1 MKGTDDWVVG
11 APNGNR
17 GQETQRRGRD
27 EQDLRLLHRC
37 SNALINKQQEDALYS
52 VPHAIL
58 TPMISGD
65 LMNSK
70 TREIG
75 EFQRTG
81 WIIGSASLLLLIS
94 AGLELFVQ
102 QTLGHNSVATVILA
116 LLLALWSYVLGLG
129 ILLVLAVWCLVA
141 WRRVRVKRAAM
152 SSDSSAGPRS
162 RHLEKPELRDPQSLQ
177 QGVAPVV
184 PSRSSRDSDDGR
196 NETNNRTRVA

>member
-17 GQETQRRGRD
+17 GQETQRQARD
-27 EQDLRLLHRC
+27 ERELRLLHRY
-37 SNALINKQQEDALYS
+37 SDALINKKQREDALYS
-52 VPHAIL
+52 VPYAIF

-70 TREIG
+70 TRENG

-81 WIIGSASLLLLIS
+81 WIVGSASLLLLIS

-162 RHLEKPELRDPQSLQ
+162 RHLEQPELRDLQYLQ
-177 QGVAPVV
+177 QGVAPVA
-184 PSRSSRDSDDGR
+184 PSRSSRESDDG
-196 NETNNRTRVA
+196 NETSSLTRVA

>member
-27 EQDLRLLHRC
+27 ERELRLLLRY
-37 SNALINKQQEDALYS
+37 SDALINKQQEDALCS
-52 VPHAIL
+52 VPHAIF

-70 TREIG
+70 TRENG

-81 WIIGSASLLLLIS
+81 WIVGSASLLLLIS

-116 LLLALWSYVLGLG
+116 LLLALWSYALGLG

-152 SSDSSAGPRS
+152 SSDSSAGPRN
-162 RHLEKPELRDPQSLQ
+162 RHLEQPELRTPQYPQ
-177 QGVAPVV
+177 RGVAPVV
-184 PSRSSRDSDDGR
+184 PSRSSRESEDG
-196 NETNNRTRVA
+196 NETTNRTRVA

>member
-27 EQDLRLLHRC
+27 DRELRLLHRY
-37 SNALINKQQEDALYS
+37 SDALINKQQEDALYS
-52 VPHAIL
+52 VPHAIF

-65 LMNSK
+65 LLNNK
-70 TREIG
+70 TRENG
-75 EFQRTG
+75 EFQWTG
-81 WIIGSASLLLLIS
+81 WIVGSASLLLLIS

-152 SSDSSAGPRS
+152 SSDASAGPRS
-162 RHLEKPELRDPQSLQ
+162 RHLEQPELREPQSLQ
-177 QGVAPVV
+177 QRVAPVV
-184 PSRSSRDSDDGR
+184 PSRSSRDSDDRR

>member
-27 EQDLRLLHRC
+27 ERELRLLHRY
-37 SNALINKQQEDALYS
+37 SDALINKQQEDALYS
-52 VPHAIL
+52 VPDAIL

-70 TREIG
+70 TRENG

-102 QTLGHNSVATVILA
+102 QTLGHNDVATVILA

-129 ILLVLAVWCLVA
+129 VFLILAVWCLVE

-152 SSDSSAGPRS
+152 SRDSSAGPRS

-177 QGVAPVV
+177 QRVAPVV
-184 PSRSSRDSDDGR
+184 PSRSSRESDDSR